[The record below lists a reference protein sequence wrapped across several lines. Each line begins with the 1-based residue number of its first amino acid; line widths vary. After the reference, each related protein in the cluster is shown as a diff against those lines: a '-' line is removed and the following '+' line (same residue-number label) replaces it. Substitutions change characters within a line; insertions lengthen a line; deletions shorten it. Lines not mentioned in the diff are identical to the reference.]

1 MTTLALSDFI
11 LYDRDNNVK
20 GNPQVSPKKESLMEK
35 KSLSQQTAERLY
47 TMIVVERRLS
57 PGEKLPN
64 EVDLSKELGVSRTT
78 LREAL
83 HALASRKVLEV
94 RRGRGTFVSPQVEH
108 INDYGFSDLDQVRGE
123 LRDLFELRT
132 IFEPSAARLAC
143 RRATPEEMD
152 EILARGEAVDRCI
165 RAGQD
170 RTEADREFHAA
181 IVRATHN
188 GFMMRLLPMINQA
201 VATAVVTGRHKD
213 QLAEDTR
220 RDHALLMDFFRKRD
234 ADGAAHAMAIHM
246 HHSIDVMGLEEF

>member
-1 MTTLALSDFI
+1 
-11 LYDRDNNVK
+11 
-20 GNPQVSPKKESLMEK
+20 MEK

-47 TMIVVERRLS
+47 TMIVVERRLA

-64 EVDLSKELGVSRTT
+64 ELALSKELGVSRTT

-83 HALASRKVLEV
+83 HALASREVLEV
-94 RRGRGTFVSPQVEH
+94 RRGRGTFVSAQVEH
-108 INDYGFSDLDQVRGE
+108 INDYGFSNLDQVRGE
-123 LRDLFELRT
+123 LQDLFELRSV
-132 IFEPSAARLAC
+132 FEPSAARLAC
-143 RRATPEEMD
+143 RRATQEEME
-152 EILARGEAVDRCI
+152 EILRRGEAVEACI
-165 RAGQD
+165 RQNKD

-201 VATAVVTGRHKD
+201 VAAAVITGEHKD

-234 ADGAAHAMAIHM
+234 AEGAAHAMAIHM
-246 HHSIDVMGLEEF
+246 HHSIDVMGLDKP